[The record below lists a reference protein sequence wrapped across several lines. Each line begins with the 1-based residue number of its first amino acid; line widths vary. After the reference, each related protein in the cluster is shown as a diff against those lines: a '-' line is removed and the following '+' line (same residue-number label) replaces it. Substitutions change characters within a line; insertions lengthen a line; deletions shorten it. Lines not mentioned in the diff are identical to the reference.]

1 MPSIQRSCCA
11 AVILTVLA
19 VLFLKEDVRW
29 RRWTAVGLGF
39 VGVLM
44 VIQPRPGDINGWT
57 WVALTGTFLGAFR
70 DIIARHLPPAVPTLV
85 VSFTTA
91 ITVALVGCAWA
102 LVKGWQPIDVPAL
115 GYIVASSLLLATGY
129 QFLVIALRSGGEI
142 SVMGSFRYSSILWA
156 LAIGYVVW
164 GEVPNTLAIA
174 GIAVIVGSGLYILHR
189 ERVQR

>member
-1 MPSIQRSCCA
+1 
-11 AVILTVLA
+11 
-19 VLFLKEDVRW
+19 
-29 RRWTAVGLGF
+29 
-39 VGVLM
+39 
-44 VIQPRPGDINGWT
+44 
-57 WVALTGTFLGAFR
+57 
-70 DIIARHLPPAVPTLV
+70 VPTLV

-115 GYIVASSLLLATGY
+115 GYIVASSLLLAIGY

-164 GEVPNTLAIA
+164 GEVPNSLALA
-174 GIAVIVGSGLYILHR
+174 GIAVIVASGLYILHR
-189 ERVQR
+189 ERVSR

>member
-1 MPSIQRSCCA
+1 
-11 AVILTVLA
+11 
-19 VLFLKEDVRW
+19 
-29 RRWTAVGLGF
+29 
-39 VGVLM
+39 
-44 VIQPRPGDINGWT
+44 
-57 WVALTGTFLGAFR
+57 VALTGTFLGAFR
-70 DIIARHLPPAVPTLV
+70 DVIARHLPPAVPTLV

-102 LVKGWQPIDVPAL
+102 LVEGWQPIDARAL
-115 GYIVASSLLLATGY
+115 GYIVASSLLLAIGY

-164 GEVPNTLAIA
+164 GEVPNTLALA

-189 ERVQR
+189 ERVSR